1 MEDTSMKIA
10 AMPIKKRIKKSPQ
23 RDQGELRPDF
33 EEIDYDAEVV
43 NILRAASEAEPI
55 VPPQDTQEFFKFL
68 HKQA

>member
-10 AMPIKKRIKKSPQ
+10 AMPIKKHIKKSPQ
-23 RDQGELRPDF
+23 PDQGELGPDF

-43 NILRAASEAEPI
+43 NILHAASEAEPI